1 MFQRVKLKNN
11 PTTDDTSAIQIR
23 LAGLKGV
30 LTIVE
35 DETDRDFKS
44 VNQKH
49 CFLLY
54 RQSMKKIEWTDSML
68 CVVKVGKYNRLFLNT
83 QMLTLLTSLEDT
95 CLPPWDP
102 KPRLREVFSVALE
115 NNAKLFTDLPN
126 G

>member
-1 MFQRVKLKNN
+1 MCW
-11 PTTDDTSAIQIR
+11 
-23 LAGLKGV
+23 
-30 LTIVE
+30 TIVE

-68 CVVKVGKYNRLFLNT
+68 CVVKVGKYNKLFLNT

-95 CLPPWDP
+95 CVPPWDP
-102 KPRLREVFSVALE
+102 KPRIERSIFSGVRE
-115 NNAKLFTDLPN
+115 
-126 G
+126 